1 MKNNIKYTLYRQDG
15 KYVLEVTENS
25 KVIGHSYFVSKKR
38 DYLGYNDG
46 TWIYS
51 ISVASEKRR
60 QHIGSNILSIIEY
73 ETKKNRMSLIEGKFM
88 PSDGISAENL
98 KTFYA
103 KCGYSHSRED
113 YEQLVTKI
121 LVLSRDILPKVDYT
135 IIEVD
140 NLNAP
145 KSQWTESKVVEDVRV
160 K

>member
-1 MKNNIKYTLYRQDG
+1 MEKNIKYTLYRQDG
-15 KYVLEVTENS
+15 KYILDVTENG
-25 KVIGHSYFVSKKR
+25 KVVGHSYFVAKKR

-51 ISVASEKRR
+51 ISVAPENRR

-73 ETKKNRMSLIEGKFM
+73 ETKKNGMSLIEGKFM

-98 KTFYA
+98 KAFYE
-103 KCGYSHSRED
+103 KCGYRYSREY
-113 YEQLVTKI
+113 YEQLVTK
-121 LVLSRDILPKVDYT
+121 VFTFSRDIVPKVDYQ

-145 KSQWTESKVVEDVRV
+145 KSKWTESRVVEDVRV